1 MGESVV
7 NEKNNQE
14 LASVLIDEYM
24 NLQRILTSSNRDLEI
39 NYQIKGIKAKLES
52 MGIVTTDLNLI
63 KNEQET
69 T

>member
-1 MGESVV
+1 MV
-7 NEKNNQE
+7 NEINNQE

-24 NLQRILTSSNRDLEI
+24 NLQRILTSDNRDFEI
-39 NYQIKGIKAKLES
+39 NYQLKGIKSKLES

-63 KNEQET
+63 RNEQET

>member
-1 MGESVV
+1 M
-7 NEKNNQE
+7 NEMNDHE

-39 NYQIKGIKAKLES
+39 NYQIKGIKAKLKS